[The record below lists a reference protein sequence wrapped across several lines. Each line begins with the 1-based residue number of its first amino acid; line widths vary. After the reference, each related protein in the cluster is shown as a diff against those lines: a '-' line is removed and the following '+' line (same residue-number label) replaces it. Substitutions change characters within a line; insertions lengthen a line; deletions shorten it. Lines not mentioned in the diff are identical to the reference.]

1 MSRRDAFTLL
11 YMMLLSAELV
21 VVGLSFVVGAGWV
34 FVALMQLL
42 VIPSTFL
49 MTALLV
55 GKSGNK

>member
-1 MSRRDAFTLL
+1 VSRRDAFTLL

>member
-49 MTALLV
+49 ITALLV
-55 GKSGNK
+55 GKSGSK